1 MINSDKNA
9 AYTKILSLF
18 PKKFKKKSLIFIFL
32 SIFASFLETL
42 SIGLIFPLI
51 DVLIKGDFSKNY
63 FGIDFDN
70 FFSFF
75 EGNSVTIN
83 LILFILFFYLFK
95 CVFLIFFNYWQ
106 LKFSQSIY
114 KYLSLKLLKK
124 YLNNSISFYHKNN
137 SSVLIRNVMFETKNY
152 GTSISII
159 FKLIIEIFIIL
170 LVFGLVIYLEPK
182 ISLSIILILGF
193 FVLLFYFLTSKRIYF
208 FGNEKI
214 LNVEKAIKIVSET
227 FGGIRDIK
235 LKASENYFFE
245 LFKNFLGR
253 FVKVSNYQQAITDAP
268 KILFEFL
275 LVATFL
281 ISLVLYLRTN
291 SDITEFLSIIGL
303 YIVASLRLVPAVM
316 RILNMLQ
323 TIRGLEP
330 SINML
335 NNELNYED
343 EISSSKILSNNE
355 EVNFKSK
362 IEFDNLTFSYNL
374 KNVIFENFSE
384 IIKKNEITGISGK
397 SGAGKSTLVDLLT
410 GLLRPTKGKIIID
423 NKFELGNSSIKSWQK
438 RIGYVSQSVFLL
450 DATIRE
456 NIAFGVDKNKINENK
471 IIDALND
478 AEIYN
483 FVLNLDNK
491 LDTVVGERGVKLSG
505 GQIQRIGIARE
516 LYRNPELI
524 IFDEST
530 SALDEKTE
538 NQIIECIKKLKG
550 KITTV
555 IISHRDNMLKICDK
569 IIRI

>member
-1 MINSDKNA
+1 MINTIRNST
-9 AYTKILSLF
+9 YIKILSLF

-51 DVLIKGDFSKNY
+51 EILIKGNFSKNY
-63 FGIDFDN
+63 FGINFDY
-70 FFSFF
+70 FFSIF
-75 EGNSVTIN
+75 EANSVTTN
-83 LILFILFFYLFK
+83 LILFILFFYFFK
-95 CVFLIFFNYWQ
+95 CIFLIVFNYWQ

-137 SSVLIRNVMFETKNY
+137 SSVLIRNVLFETKNY
-152 GTSISII
+152 GTSINII

-182 ISLSIILILGF
+182 ISISISLILGF
-193 FVLLFYFLTSKRIYF
+193 FVLLFYFLTSKKIYF

-214 LNVEKAIKIVSET
+214 LNVEKAIKIVSES

-235 LKASENYFFE
+235 LKASESYFFE

-275 LVATFL
+275 LVSIFL
-281 ISLVLYLRTN
+281 ISLILYLRIN
-291 SDITEFLSIIGL
+291 NDITEFLSIIGL

-335 NNELNYED
+335 NKELSFED
-343 EISSSKILSNNE
+343 ELSSSKISLNGE
-355 EVNFKSK
+355 EINFKDR
-362 IEFDNLTFSYNL
+362 IEFDNLTFSYDS
-374 KNVIFENFSE
+374 KNIIFENFSDV
-384 IIKKNEITGISGK
+384 IKKNEITGISGK

-410 GLLRPTKGKIIID
+410 GLLKPTKGKIIID
-423 NKFELGNSSIKSWQK
+423 NKFELEMKTIKSWQK
-438 RIGYVSQSVFLL
+438 KIGYVSQSVFLL

-456 NIAFGVDKNKINENK
+456 NIAFGVDKDKINENK
-471 IIDALND
+471 IIEVLND
-478 AEIYN
+478 AEIFD
-483 FVLNLDNK
+483 FVNNLNNK

-530 SALDEKTE
+530 SALDAKTE
-538 NQIIECIKKLKG
+538 NQILECIKKLKG
-550 KITTV
+550 KITTI

-569 IIRI
+569 MIKI

>member
-1 MINSDKNA
+1 
-9 AYTKILSLF
+9 
-18 PKKFKKKSLIFIFL
+18 
-32 SIFASFLETL
+32 
-42 SIGLIFPLI
+42 
-51 DVLIKGDFSKNY
+51 
-63 FGIDFDN
+63 
-70 FFSFF
+70 
-75 EGNSVTIN
+75 
-83 LILFILFFYLFK
+83 
-95 CVFLIFFNYWQ
+95 
-106 LKFSQSIY
+106 
-114 KYLSLKLLKK
+114 
-124 YLNNSISFYHKNN
+124 
-137 SSVLIRNVMFETKNY
+137 
-152 GTSISII
+152 
-159 FKLIIEIFIIL
+159 
-170 LVFGLVIYLEPK
+170 
-182 ISLSIILILGF
+182 
-193 FVLLFYFLTSKRIYF
+193 
-208 FGNEKI
+208 
-214 LNVEKAIKIVSET
+214 
-227 FGGIRDIK
+227 
-235 LKASENYFFE
+235 
-245 LFKNFLGR
+245 
-253 FVKVSNYQQAITDAP
+253 
-268 KILFEFL
+268 
-275 LVATFL
+275 
-281 ISLVLYLRTN
+281 
-291 SDITEFLSIIGL
+291 
-303 YIVASLRLVPAVM
+303 
-316 RILNMLQ
+316 MLQ

>member
-1 MINSDKNA
+1 MI
-9 AYTKILSLF
+9 
-18 PKKFKKKSLIFIFL
+18 
-32 SIFASFLETL
+32 
-42 SIGLIFPLI
+42 
-51 DVLIKGDFSKNY
+51 V
-63 FGIDFDN
+63 
-70 FFSFF
+70 
-75 EGNSVTIN
+75 
-83 LILFILFFYLFK
+83 
-95 CVFLIFFNYWQ
+95 FNYWQ

-137 SSVLIRNVMFETKNY
+137 SSVLIRNVLFETKNY
-152 GTSISII
+152 GTSINII

-182 ISLSIILILGF
+182 ISISISLILGF
-193 FVLLFYFLTSKRIYF
+193 FVLLFYFLTSKKIYF

-214 LNVEKAIKIVSET
+214 LNVEKAIKIVSES

-235 LKASENYFFE
+235 LKASESYFFE

-275 LVATFL
+275 LVSIFL
-281 ISLVLYLRTN
+281 ISLILYLRIN
-291 SDITEFLSIIGL
+291 NDITEFLSIIGL

-335 NNELNYED
+335 NKELSFED
-343 EISSSKILSNNE
+343 ELSSSKISLNDE
-355 EVNFKSK
+355 EINFKDR
-362 IEFDNLTFSYNL
+362 IEFDNLTFSYDS
-374 KNVIFENFSE
+374 KNIIFENFSDV
-384 IIKKNEITGISGK
+384 IKKNEITGISGK

-410 GLLRPTKGKIIID
+410 GLLKPTKGKIIID
-423 NKFELGNSSIKSWQK
+423 NKFELEMKTIKSWQK
-438 RIGYVSQSVFLL
+438 KIGYVSQSVFLL

-456 NIAFGVDKNKINENK
+456 NIAFGVDKDKINENK
-471 IIDALND
+471 IIEVLND
-478 AEIYN
+478 AEIFD
-483 FVLNLDNK
+483 FVNNLNNK

-530 SALDEKTE
+530 SALDAKTE
-538 NQIIECIKKLKG
+538 NQILECIKKLKG
-550 KITTV
+550 KITTI

-569 IIRI
+569 MIKI

>member
-1 MINSDKNA
+1 MINTNKNST
-9 AYTKILSLF
+9 YTKILSLF

-51 DVLIKGDFSKNY
+51 EVLLKGNLSKNY
-63 FGIDFDN
+63 FGIDFDYFLSIFKN
-70 FFSFF
+70 YSI
-75 EGNSVTIN
+75 TTN
-83 LILFILFFYLFK
+83 LILLILFFYLFK
-95 CVFLIFFNYWQ
+95 CIFLIVFNYWQ

-137 SSVLIRNVMFETKNY
+137 SSVLIRNVLFETKNY
-152 GTSISII
+152 GTSINII
-159 FKLIIEIFIIL
+159 FKLIIEIFIVL
-170 LVFGLVIYLEPK
+170 LVFGLVIYIEPK
-182 ISLSIILILGF
+182 ISISISLILAF
-193 FVLLFYFLTSKRIYF
+193 FVLLFYFLTSKKIYF

-214 LNVEKAIKIVSET
+214 LNVEKAIKIVSES

-275 LVATFL
+275 LVSIFL
-281 ISLVLYLRTN
+281 ISLILYLRIN

-335 NNELNYED
+335 NKELSFED
-343 EISSSKILSNNE
+343 ELSSSKILSNDKE
-355 EVNFKSK
+355 INFRDR
-362 IEFDNLTFSYNL
+362 IEFNNLTFSYDS
-374 KNVIFENFSE
+374 KNIIFENFTE
-384 IIKKNEITGISGK
+384 VINKNEIIGISGK

-410 GLLRPTKGKIIID
+410 GLLRPTEGKIIID
-423 NKFELGNSSIKSWQK
+423 NKFELQKKTIKSWQK
-438 RIGYVSQSVFLL
+438 KIGYVSQSVFLL

-456 NIAFGVDKNKINENK
+456 NIAFGVDRDKINENK
-471 IIDALND
+471 IIEVLND
-478 AEIYN
+478 AEILD
-483 FVLNLDNK
+483 FVNSLNDK

-530 SALDEKTE
+530 SALDAKTE
-538 NQIIECIKKLKG
+538 NQILECIKKLKG
-550 KITTV
+550 KITTI

-569 IIRI
+569 MIRI